1 MKKTIIVMFAIFALF
16 MLLTACS
23 STAPASTQPETKSAV
38 STESNSESDNSME
51 STDESI
57 EMTTEIINEE
67 TIETTEDRKEAE
79 TVPVTTEH
87 ETAENKTKAPTEVPT
102 EASTEV
108 PTETIIETTTV
119 PTTTE
124 VENPFI
130 DPGDWTISSYTD
142 YAHDSEII
150 ILGNKEG
157 VALSIEAPKPNL
169 TFDDFAVI
177 YDEELLA
184 CEEKTIIDSFKD
196 KTILKYRITHTS
208 PGTSEVFVVSMYEY
222 MELGDECLGYSLT
235 VRGLDQTDGRIVY
248 VTPTG
253 EKYHL
258 SADCAGE
265 NAIAT
270 TLWDVRQYEYEPC
283 GKCAK

>member
-1 MKKTIIVMFAIFALF
+1 MKKKIFVINSIFALI

-23 STAPASTQPETKSAV
+23 STSPVSTQPVTVTKPAT
-38 STESNSESDNSME
+38 STNSILESDGSVE
-51 STDESI
+51 SVAESI
-57 EMTTEIINEE
+57 EVTTEINKEE
-67 TIETTEDRKEAE
+67 TIGTTEESRETETVPMTAEPETTEIKTEA
-79 TVPVTTEH
+79 P
-87 ETAENKTKAPTEVPT
+87 TKAY
-102 EASTEV
+102 TEV
-108 PTETIIETTTV
+108 PTETIIETTTI
-119 PTTTE
+119 PMTTE
-124 VENPFI
+124 FENPFI

-157 VALSIEAPKPNL
+157 VELSIEAPKPNL
-169 TFDDFAVI
+169 TFDDFAVM

-222 MELGDECLGYSLT
+222 IELGDECLGYSLT

-248 VTPTG
+248 VTPSG

-258 SADCAGE
+258 SESCAGE